1 MASHIGRT
9 FRSGIPPAKP
19 NFDAIGEKRSEELD
33 LLRRKYSSSSVEE
46 RGRERLKEKKT

>member
-19 NFDAIGEKRSEELD
+19 NFDAIGEKRGIEMKFFKSW
-33 LLRRKYSSSSVEE
+33 
-46 RGRERLKEKKT
+46 REREREGLKEKKT